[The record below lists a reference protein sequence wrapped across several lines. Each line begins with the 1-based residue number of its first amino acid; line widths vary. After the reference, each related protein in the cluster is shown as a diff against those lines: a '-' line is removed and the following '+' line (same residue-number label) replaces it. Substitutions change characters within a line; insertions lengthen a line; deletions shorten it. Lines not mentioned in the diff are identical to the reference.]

1 MYDVVLSVVEAQRV
15 PCWVLMTV
23 ARIEELIGVATKVTK
38 TFHLV
43 LHSVTVN
50 DVHNHCYAVLMRFVD
65 KGFQFLR
72 SSETTA
78 GSEERTYVV
87 AERAVVRMLL
97 DSHNLD
103 AVIAVGDDTRKYVV
117 LELRICAHLLC
128 IFAHSYV
135 ALIDEQRTLVRLES
149 LFLPN
154 VRLLGCPYLSREN
167 LCVLVLNDTTNPR
180 RDALALATVPLYV
193 HLEEVAV
200 LHCLLRQLQ
209 FPVACSFDTL
219 STIFLCLL
227 PVVEVADKIDVCSI
241 RCPLTEN
248 PSSARSLVKSVIVV
262 TTGKVRQRDLTVL
275 CQLVYLPH
283 GVLVTS
289 TNSIFKR
296 LQPTV
301 VLHKTDMFW
310 CS

>member
-1 MYDVVLSVVEAQRV
+1 MLVA
-15 PCWVLMTV
+15 V
-23 ARIEELIGVATKVTK
+23 ARIEELVRVSAEVAK

-50 DVHNHCYAVLMRFVD
+50 YVHNHCDAVLMSSIYE
-65 KGFQFLR
+65 FLEFLGG
-72 SSETTA
+72 SETTA

-87 AERAVVRMLL
+87 TERAVVRMFL

-117 LELRICAHLLC
+117 LELCICAHLLC

-135 ALIDEQRTLVRLES
+135 ALVDEQRTLVRLES

-200 LHCLLRQLQ
+200 LHCLLRQFQL
-209 FPVACSFDTL
+209 PVSCSFDTL
-219 STIFLCLL
+219 GTICLILL
-227 PVVEVADKIDVCSI
+227 PVVEVAYKIDVCSV
-241 RCPLTEN
+241 RCPLTEY
-248 PSSARSLVKSVIVV
+248 PSSARSLVKSVILMTVS
-262 TTGKVRQRDLTVL
+262 KVRQRDFTVM
-275 CQLVYLPH
+275 CQLVNLPN

-301 VLHKTDMFW
+301 VLHKTDVFW